1 MENNFGV
8 YEYGLEEGQ
17 NEGEE
22 GYIVTITDT
31 GRRYFVSK
39 NGKVEQMILGPKVS
53 HILST
58 EEQVEVGETVIITVN
73 AEATEGKITK
83 ITKPD
88 GTTVENSLQ
97 VEYEVGTNGKYKFIV
112 EQSNGGRTTYTVE
125 ITNIKPKTVADL
137 KVGER
142 VNYIDKNENTIECIV
157 LYDTAYNQSNGTNYG
172 VQVISSDIVDKITL
186 GDENKQKSKE
196 SYDNS
201 INTLNNKAQEY
212 LNEDYAIEARC
223 IGSISYT
230 KEYEQLEKANAK
242 KASDYYWLAYKYKIR
257 KN

>member
-112 EQSNGGRTTYTVE
+112 E
-125 ITNIKPKTVADL
+125 
-137 KVGER
+137 
-142 VNYIDKNENTIECIV
+142 
-157 LYDTAYNQSNGTNYG
+157 
-172 VQVISSDIVDKITL
+172 
-186 GDENKQKSKE
+186 
-196 SYDNS
+196 
-201 INTLNNKAQEY
+201 
-212 LNEDYAIEARC
+212 
-223 IGSISYT
+223 
-230 KEYEQLEKANAK
+230 
-242 KASDYYWLAYKYKIR
+242 
-257 KN
+257 